1 MIGAQLKSAETVFKY
16 AELEVIYHL
25 LKLELDWRKNSKH
38 LTTLSKK
45 EINPHADTEEAV
57 LLYRFMF

>member
-25 LKLELDWRKNSKH
+25 LKLELD
-38 LTTLSKK
+38 
-45 EINPHADTEEAV
+45 
-57 LLYRFMF
+57 